1 MCYNT
6 ELQNVQPQISKF
18 IRSRVYNPND
28 ASDVIQN
35 TNIVL
40 LNKRDDFDEGK
51 PFTPWA
57 MRIASFQIKAF
68 LSKVKRNK
76 IELYDE
82 EWKMDEVYYEEAFC
96 NTKERIKYLKE
107 IQKQIGVGRK
117 KLTGRED
124 EVLSLTLEGHRLV
137 DISAKLNIKSAHA
150 CVYRQ
155 RAILK
160 IKDFIKK
167 RKLKML

>member
-6 ELQNVQPQISKF
+6 ELQNIQPQISKF
-18 IRSRVYNPND
+18 IRSRVYNHND

-40 LNKRDDFDEGK
+40 LNKQEDFDKNK
-51 PFTPWA
+51 PFRPWA
-57 MRIASFQIKAF
+57 MRIAHFQIKAF
-68 LSKVKRNK
+68 LTKIKRNR
-76 IELYDE
+76 IEFYDD
-82 EWKMDEVYYEEAFC
+82 EWKMDEFCYEEPFC
-96 NTKERIKYLKE
+96 RKKERIKYLKE

-124 EVLSLTLEGHRLV
+124 EVLSLTLEGHRLI
-137 DISAKLNIKSAHA
+137 DISTKLNIKSAHA

-155 RAILK
+155 RAIEKVKNYLK
-160 IKDFIKK
+160 IKNKT
-167 RKLKML
+167 